1 MPILASVTEGYG
13 QVARSDKK
21 MTPLEAACLLG
32 CSVALI
38 FLQGLLLRSARQVR
52 IATGGT
58 RRHNVAPFFC
68 PYMWK
73 VPVTQK
79 PDQCLGEWIDREAL
93 AEAMIPL
100 IGQLYRNNNVVSSI
114 YGRSLINQSV
124 IAILKAHR
132 FARHRQSDESEL
144 SVHETFPLLKAMS
157 ELKLGAASVDLG
169 KLAVKFKTQGNGR
182 TAEQFVREELA
193 DVVGQQNAS
202 ARKGTD
208 VVLYGFG
215 RIGRLLAR
223 ILIEKTG
230 GGDGLR
236 LRAIVVRKGAENDLT
251 KRASLL
257 RRDSV
262 HGSFNGTITIDEA
275 NNTIT
280 ANGNLI
286 QVIYAKSP
294 SEVDYTQ
301 YGIHDAL
308 IVDNTGVWR
317 DADGLGQHLACPG
330 AARVVLTAPGK
341 GALKNI
347 VHGIN
352 HGEITPDDKIVSA
365 ASCTTNAIVPVLK
378 AVNDQYGIVNGH
390 VETVHSFTNDQN
402 LIDNFHKGSRRGRAA
417 PLNMVITET
426 GAATAAA
433 KALPVLKGKLTGN
446 AIRVPTPNV
455 SMAILNLNLEK
466 ATTRDEI
473 NEYLRQTAM
482 HSDLHKQIDFVNS
495 QEVVSTDFV
504 GSRHAGVVD
513 AEATICNDNRVV
525 LYVWYD
531 NEFGYSCQVV
541 RVMEDM
547 AGVNPPAF
555 PR

>member
-1 MPILASVTEGYG
+1 M
-13 QVARSDKK
+13 
-21 MTPLEAACLLG
+21 
-32 CSVALI
+32 
-38 FLQGLLLRSARQVR
+38 
-52 IATGGT
+52 
-58 RRHNVAPFFC
+58 
-68 PYMWK
+68 
-73 VPVTQK
+73 TQK

-100 IGQLYRNNNVVSSI
+100 IGQLYRNNNVVTSI
-114 YGRSLINQSV
+114 YGRGLINRSV
-124 IAILKAHR
+124 IALLKAHR
-132 FARHRQSDESEL
+132 FARHRQADEAEL
-144 SVHETFPLLKAMS
+144 SVNETHQILTTMS
-157 ELKLGAASVDLG
+157 QMDLGAASVDLG
-169 KLAVKFKTQGNGR
+169 KVVAKFKAEGNGR
-182 TAEQFVREELA
+182 SLDQFVRDELA
-193 DVVGQQNAS
+193 EVAGKRNTTGVH
-202 ARKGTD
+202 KGTD

-236 LRAIVVRKGAENDLT
+236 LRAIVVRKGAENDLV

-262 HGSFNGTITIDEA
+262 HGPFEGTIHIDAE

-286 QVIYAKSP
+286 QVIYSNDPAS
-294 SEVDYTQ
+294 VDYTQ
-301 YGIHDAL
+301 YGIENAL
-308 IVDNTGVWR
+308 LVDNTGKWR
-317 DADGLGQHLACPG
+317 DAEGLSQHLKCPG
-330 AARVVLTAPGK
+330 VARVVLTAPGK
-341 GALKNI
+341 GELKNI

-352 HGEITPDDKIVSA
+352 HGEITADDKIVSA

-390 VETVHSFTNDQN
+390 VETVHSYTNDQN
-402 LIDNFHKGSRRGRAA
+402 LIDNFHKGSRRGRSAA
-417 PLNMVITET
+417 LNMVITET

-466 ATTRDEI
+466 ATSREEI
-473 NEYLRQTAM
+473 NEYLRQMAM
-482 HSDLHKQIDFVNS
+482 HSDLQKQIDFVNS
-495 QEVVSTDFV
+495 QEVVSSDFV

-513 AEATICNDNRVV
+513 AEATICSDNRVV

>member
-1 MPILASVTEGYG
+1 M
-13 QVARSDKK
+13 
-21 MTPLEAACLLG
+21 
-32 CSVALI
+32 
-38 FLQGLLLRSARQVR
+38 
-52 IATGGT
+52 
-58 RRHNVAPFFC
+58 
-68 PYMWK
+68 
-73 VPVTQK
+73 TQK

-100 IGQLYRNNNVVSSI
+100 IGQLYRNNNVVTSI
-114 YGRSLINQSV
+114 FGRGLINRSV

-132 FARHRQSDESEL
+132 FARHRLSGEDEL
-144 SVHETFPLLKAMS
+144 SVHDSYTILKTMS
-157 ELKLGAASVDLG
+157 EMNLGAASVDLG
-169 KLAVKFKTQGNGR
+169 KMVAKYKAAGGTDLAT
-182 TAEQFVREELA
+182 FVREELA
-193 DVVGQQNAS
+193 SLANKRGEK
-202 ARKGTD
+202 REGTD

-236 LRAIVVRKGAENDLT
+236 LRAIVVRKGAENDLA

-262 HGSFNGTITIDEA
+262 HGPFDGTIVIDEA

-286 QVIYAKSP
+286 QVIYSNDP
-294 SEVDYTQ
+294 SSVDYTQ
-301 YGIHDAL
+301 YGIKNAL
-308 IVDNTGVWR
+308 LVDNTGKWR
-317 DADGLGQHLACPG
+317 DAEGLGQHLKCPG
-330 AARVVLTAPGK
+330 VDRVILTAPGK

-352 HGEITPDDKIVSA
+352 HSEITADDKIVSA

-378 AVNDQYGIVNGH
+378 AVYDKFGIVHGH
-390 VETVHSFTNDQN
+390 VETVHSYTNDQN
-402 LIDNFHKGSRRGRAA
+402 LIDNFHKGSRRGRSAA
-417 PLNMVITET
+417 LNMVITET

-455 SMAILNLNLEK
+455 SMAILNLALEK
-466 ATTRDEI
+466 PTTREEI
-473 NEYLRQTAM
+473 NEYLRQMAM
-482 HSDLHKQIDFVNS
+482 HSELQKQIDFVQS

>member
-1 MPILASVTEGYG
+1 M
-13 QVARSDKK
+13 
-21 MTPLEAACLLG
+21 
-32 CSVALI
+32 
-38 FLQGLLLRSARQVR
+38 
-52 IATGGT
+52 
-58 RRHNVAPFFC
+58 
-68 PYMWK
+68 
-73 VPVTQK
+73 TQK

-100 IGQLYRNNNVVSSI
+100 IGQLYRNNNVVTSI
-114 YGRSLINQSV
+114 YGRGLINRSV

-132 FARHRQSDESEL
+132 FARHRQADEAEL
-144 SVHETFPLLKAMS
+144 SVHETHQILTTMTDMN
-157 ELKLGAASVDLG
+157 LGAASVDLG
-169 KLAVKFKTQGNGR
+169 KLVGKFKAEGNGR
-182 TAEQFVREELA
+182 TLDQFVRDELA
-193 DVVGQQNAS
+193 EVAGKRTDTAG
-202 ARKGTD
+202 RKGTD

-223 ILIEKTG
+223 ILVEKTG

-236 LRAIVVRKGAENDLT
+236 LRAIVVRKGAENDLV

-262 HGSFNGTITIDEA
+262 HGPFDGTIHIDAE

-286 QVIYAKSP
+286 QVIYSNDP
-294 SEVDYTQ
+294 SSVDYTQ
-301 YGIHDAL
+301 YGIENAL
-308 IVDNTGVWR
+308 LVDNTGKWR
-317 DADGLGQHLACPG
+317 DAEGLSQHLKCPG
-330 AARVVLTAPGK
+330 VARVVLTAPGK
-341 GALKNI
+341 GELKNI

-352 HGEITPDDKIVSA
+352 HGDITADDKIISA

-390 VETVHSFTNDQN
+390 VETVHSYTNDQN
-402 LIDNFHKGSRRGRAA
+402 LIDNFHKGSRRGRSAA
-417 PLNMVITET
+417 LNMVITET

-466 ATTRDEI
+466 ATTREEI
-473 NEYLRQTAM
+473 NEYLRQMAM
-482 HSDLHKQIDFVNS
+482 HSDLQKQIDFVNS

>member
-1 MPILASVTEGYG
+1 
-13 QVARSDKK
+13 
-21 MTPLEAACLLG
+21 
-32 CSVALI
+32 
-38 FLQGLLLRSARQVR
+38 
-52 IATGGT
+52 
-58 RRHNVAPFFC
+58 
-68 PYMWK
+68 
-73 VPVTQK
+73 VTQK

-100 IGQLYRNNNVVSSI
+100 IGQLYRNNNVVTSI
-114 YGRSLINQSV
+114 YGRGLINRSV
-124 IAILKAHR
+124 IEILKAHR
-132 FARHRQSDESEL
+132 FARHRLADETEL
-144 SVHETFPLLKAMS
+144 SVHDSFQVLKTMS
-157 ELKLGAASVDLG
+157 EMNLGAASIDLG
-169 KLAVKFKTQGNGR
+169 KMIAKYKEKGEGR
-182 TAEQFVREELA
+182 GLEQFVRDELSAVA
-193 DVVGQQNAS
+193 DKRHAAAGH
-202 ARKGTD
+202 KGTD

-236 LRAIVVRKGAENDLT
+236 LRAIVVRKGAENDLM

-262 HGSFNGTITIDEA
+262 HGPFNGTITIDEA
-275 NNTIT
+275 SNTIS

-286 QVIYAKSP
+286 QVIYSNDP
-294 SEVDYTQ
+294 SSVDYTQ
-301 YGIHDAL
+301 YGIENAL
-308 IVDNTGVWR
+308 LVDNTGKWR
-317 DADGLGQHLACPG
+317 DAEGLSQHLKCAG
-330 AARVVLTAPGK
+330 VARVVLTAPGK
-341 GALKNI
+341 GELKNI

-352 HGEITPDDKIVSA
+352 HGEITADDKIISA

-390 VETVHSFTNDQN
+390 VETVHSYTNDQN
-402 LIDNFHKGSRRGRAA
+402 LIDNFHKGSRRGRSAA
-417 PLNMVITET
+417 LNMVITET

-466 ATTRDEI
+466 ATSREEI
-473 NEYLRQTAM
+473 NEYLRQMAM
-482 HSDLHKQIDFVNS
+482 HSDLQKQIDFVNS